1 MEMLLFCG
9 LQGAG
14 KTSFYQR
21 HFSTTHLRIS
31 LDMLRTRRR
40 ERAILSACLECG
52 QRCVIDNTNPTAAER
67 AVYIAAARE
76 KHFAVIGYFFDVPL
90 TVCLVRNGGRTGKA
104 RIKEAGLL
112 AARAKLTTPDL
123 AEGFGRIYAV
133 NAKGEVTL
141 IAESG
146 DEVR

>member
-21 HFSTTHLRIS
+21 HFSATHLRIS
-31 LDMLRTRRR
+31 MDMLRTRRR
-40 ERAILSACLECG
+40 ERAILSACLESG

-67 AVYIAAARE
+67 GPYIAAARK

-90 TVCLVRNGGRTGKA
+90 TVCLARNAARSGKA
-104 RIKEAGLL
+104 RITQAGLYSV
-112 AARAKLTTPDL
+112 RAKLAPPDL
-123 AEGFGRIYAV
+123 GEAFTRIYFVDAEGEAR
-133 NAKGEVTL
+133 L
-141 IAESG
+141 IAEA
-146 DEVR
+146 DHEVR